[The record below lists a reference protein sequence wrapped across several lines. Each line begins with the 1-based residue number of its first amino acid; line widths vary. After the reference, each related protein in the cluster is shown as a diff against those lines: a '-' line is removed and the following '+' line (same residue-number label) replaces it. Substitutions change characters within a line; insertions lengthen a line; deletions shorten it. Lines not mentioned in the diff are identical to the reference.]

1 MWPLPHRWQRPTR
14 TLAEV
19 TAAAASASADGR
31 DESSVGVATTR
42 TSLVGTAAVAGMAS
56 IGAGAI
62 HAAAIGPHSETRA
75 AALTFVVVAALQLAW
90 GAIVLMPIA
99 GRLVIATGAIGNL
112 VGVIAFAM
120 AKVRGLPIAG
130 LDVAEP
136 MQLADGM
143 AAALALAAFVFAVPA
158 LVSLPRWSAPLRG
171 RVLAV
176 AASVA
181 VAALTVPAMVAA
193 GNHHHSAAELAA
205 GGHTHTHGTAGAAAE
220 PASAVAPKPYDPT
233 KPIDLSGVPG
243 VTPQQ
248 QARAEN
254 LISVTLL
261 RLPKFADTATAYA
274 AGYRSI
280 GDAGTG
286 YEHYVNW
293 SYLDDDHLLDPDHP
307 ESLVYRAYRDGRREL
322 QAAMYMLS
330 TKDTLDTVPD
340 VGGSLTQW
348 HIHANLCFSDEPGN
362 YQVRGLTGADGTCA
376 PPLVQ
381 PAGAPMI
388 HVWIVPQRCG
398 PFSALEGIGAGQI
411 KSGETRLCDHVHGG
425 TTTF

>member
-1 MWPLPHRWQRPTR
+1 VTVA
-14 TLAEV
+14 TAEGAV
-19 TAAAASASADGR
+19 PADSRADAGIGLAAA
-31 DESSVGVATTR
+31 
-42 TSLVGTAAVAGMAS
+42 AGMAS

-62 HAAAIGPHSETRA
+62 HAAAIGAHAEHRA
-75 AALTFVVVAALQLAW
+75 AVITFVVVAILQVAW
-90 GAIVLMPIA
+90 GAMVLPARA
-99 GRLVIATGAIGNL
+99 GRLVIAAGVVGNL
-112 VGVIAFAM
+112 VGVLAFAV

-130 LDVAEP
+130 LDEAEP
-136 MQLADGM
+136 LQLADGM
-143 AAALALAAFVFAVPA
+143 AAAVAAAAVVLALPA
-158 LVSLPRWSAPLRG
+158 LAGRWTSAFRARAIPL
-171 RVLAV
+171 VAALAV
-176 AASVA
+176 T
-181 VAALTVPAMVAA
+181 ALTVPAMVAA
-193 GNHHHSAAELAA
+193 GNHHHAEGEEAA
-205 GGHTHTHGTAGAAAE
+205 GHTHTHSHGATSGGAAPTEA
-220 PASAVAPKPYDPT
+220 ASAVAPKPYDPK

-243 VTPQQ
+243 VTPEQ

-254 LISVTLL
+254 LISATIL
-261 RLPKFADTATAYA
+261 RLPRFADTATAYS

-330 TKDTLDTVPD
+330 TKDTLETVPD
-340 VGGSLTQW
+340 VGGPLTQW
-348 HIHANLCFSDEPGN
+348 HIHADLCFTNEPGN
-362 YQVRGLTGADGTCA
+362 YQVRGLTRSDGTCA

-381 PAGAPMI
+381 PAQAPMI

-411 KSGETRLCDHVHGG
+411 KPGEERLCDHVHGG
-425 TTTF
+425 TGTF